1 MIAVRRLEEPAIL
14 AEKKAEWQ
22 AKYDERRA
30 ANPKARPE
38 SKQYAHRQVVETL
51 EVMSH
56 RKCFYCE
63 GEGKMTVDHYI
74 EVAERGDL
82 AFTWENLYL
91 ACAGCQEK
99 IPNTSIPVTDCVD
112 PCDPAMNPADHL
124 RFDAEFIFFR
134 TPQGEQTIKKYR
146 LKRELLVSERRRM
159 LQRFCD
165 ELIKISETKGWRAMN
180 PVERDRLLR
189 YRQPDGPFSLMLGA
203 YLDKLEITG
212 G

>member
-1 MIAVRRLEEPAIL
+1 MIPVRRLEEPTIL

-51 EVMSH
+51 EAMSH

-99 IPNTSIPVTDCVD
+99 VPNTSIPVTDCVD
-112 PCDPAMNPADHL
+112 PCDPATNPADNL
-124 RFDAEFIFFR
+124 KFEAEFISFR
-134 TPQGEQTIKKYR
+134 TPRGEQTIKKYR
-146 LKRELLVSERRRM
+146 LRREMLVSERRRI
-159 LQRFCD
+159 LQRFNA
-165 ELIKISETKGWRAMN
+165 ELIKISETGGWRTMS
-180 PVERDRLLR
+180 PMERHRLVR
-189 YRQPDGPFSLMLGA
+189 YRQPDCPFSLMFSA
-203 YLDKLEITG
+203 YLDELQIAER
-212 G
+212 

>member
-1 MIAVRRLEEPAIL
+1 MIHVRRLGEPAIFT
-14 AEKKAEWQ
+14 EKKAEWQ

-38 SKQYAHRQVVETL
+38 QKQYAHRQVVETL

-91 ACAGCQEK
+91 ACDGCQAK
-99 IPNTSIPVTDCVD
+99 VPNTSIPVIDCVD
-112 PCDPAMNPADHL
+112 PCDPATDPADHL
-124 RFDAEFIFFR
+124 KFEAEFISFR
-134 TPQGEQTIKKYR
+134 TPRGEQTIKKYR

-159 LQRFCD
+159 LQRFNA
-165 ELIKISETKGWRAMN
+165 ELIKIGETGGWRTMS
-180 PVERDRLLR
+180 PVNRQRLVR
-189 YRQPDGPFSLMLGA
+189 YRRQDSPFSLMFGA
-203 YLDKLEITG
+203 YLDELQIAEG
-212 G
+212 